1 MCMLCIQKVHAGV
14 GRLAAPYWRFK
25 WCEEVSRVNRGNSED
40 MRSYLLDRKKF
51 KAIDWDIDEKKLQ
64 QNFLIKIRLEMTWE
78 GASGFYF

>member
-1 MCMLCIQKVHAGV
+1 
-14 GRLAAPYWRFK
+14 
-25 WCEEVSRVNRGNSED
+25 